1 MDLILHTFRF
11 WLYNFYFL
19 CILLLVS
26 MAAETSAQTRD
37 IYLQIRAGS
46 ASGRIGVGIEGF
58 TSPDPSSP
66 VNIVRDTLIGDLN
79 GSGLFQTRALPD
91 SIASLN
97 KSSFLKW
104 TESGAAYYLSG
115 ALSGTGKS
123 VAVKLYDLKTTLVTL
138 DAEYLIDSKRPWY
151 TAHVLVDDMIKMFT
165 GLRGSCASQ
174 IAYISESKG
183 GKEIFIID
191 ADGRNIH
198 QLTFSRTINLSPA
211 WSPEGQRIAY
221 SSLNGTNWGL
231 NVININTGQSLNIS
245 RWGGLNTS
253 PAWCPTNPDLIA
265 FSSNRDGNTEIYTCR
280 ANGTAVKR
288 LTNYQAIDISPAW
301 SPDAAQIAFQSDR
314 TGSPLVYVMNSDG
327 SNIHRLTSTPNSY
340 EDSPNWSPRG
350 DRILFVV
357 QNGSAFDIASSSPTG
372 EDLVMLT
379 MGEGS
384 NENPK
389 WSPDGLRIVFWSTR
403 LGGKSLF
410 IMNWDGSG
418 VRPLTS
424 DGNSFSPSWA
434 PAVSGDDI
442 RVSGKR

>member
-19 CILLLVS
+19 CILVLVS

-37 IYLQIRAGS
+37 IFLQIRAGS

-58 TSPDPSSP
+58 TSPDTSSP
-66 VNIVRDTLIGDLN
+66 VNIVHDTLIGDLN
-79 GSGLFQTRALPD
+79 GSGLYQTRALPD
-91 SIASLN
+91 SIASHN
-97 KSSFLKW
+97 QSSFLKW

-151 TAHVLVDDMIKMFT
+151 TAHVLVDDMIKLFT

-191 ADGRNIH
+191 ADGRNMH
-198 QLTFSRTINLSPA
+198 QLTFSRTTNLSPA

-221 SSLNGTNWGL
+221 SSLNGINWGL

-265 FSSNRDGNTEIYTCR
+265 FSSN
-280 ANGTAVKR
+280 
-288 LTNYQAIDISPAW
+288 
-301 SPDAAQIAFQSDR
+301 
-314 TGSPLVYVMNSDG
+314 
-327 SNIHRLTSTPNSY
+327 
-340 EDSPNWSPRG
+340 
-350 DRILFVV
+350 
-357 QNGSAFDIASSSPTG
+357 
-372 EDLVMLT
+372 
-379 MGEGS
+379 
-384 NENPK
+384 
-389 WSPDGLRIVFWSTR
+389 
-403 LGGKSLF
+403 
-410 IMNWDGSG
+410 
-418 VRPLTS
+418 
-424 DGNSFSPSWA
+424 
-434 PAVSGDDI
+434 
-442 RVSGKR
+442 